1 LSKMCFILGSCAVI
15 TIAKQDYIT
24 GNGRMGHSAGAALNM
39 RANGWHQPPPDEN
52 HTLDGANG
60 QHTVRWK
67 IAPTGRSAA
76 CCVGPR

>member
-39 RANGWHQPPPDEN
+39 RANGEAQP
-52 HTLDGANG
+52 TA
-60 QHTVRWK
+60 R
-67 IAPTGRSAA
+67 
-76 CCVGPR
+76 